1 MADRGQLVTKM
12 SKVGVNICQL
22 WPSKDQIEAEP
33 VAKRHHEVS
42 ASLALLLECY
52 KVSESS
58 RAVAPTGDK
67 VL

>member
-1 MADRGQLVTKM
+1 M

-58 RAVAPTGDK
+58 KAAAPTGDK